1 MGVVVDSS
9 IFVAAERGRFD
20 WVGFHAEI
28 GAERLYLTVMTL
40 AELLHGAERAD
51 TPERKEK
58 RMGFIGDVEARYP
71 LLPFCRDEAVIYS
84 KIWAS
89 MSAAGTLIGLHD
101 LQIAAVALH
110 HGYRVATLN
119 VDEFSRVPG
128 IEVMDASSFRIART

>member
-1 MGVVVDSS
+1 M
-9 IFVAAERGRFD
+9 E
-20 WVGFHAEI
+20 
-28 GAERLYLTVMTL
+28 
-40 AELLHGAERAD
+40 
-51 TPERKEK
+51 
-58 RMGFIGDVEARYP
+58 FIGDVEVRYP

-89 MSAAGTLIGLHD
+89 MSMAGTLIGLHD

-128 IEVMDASSFRIART
+128 IDVMDASPFRIVRSPHP